1 MTPNAPFDTTILA
14 LVPSPARRGRD
25 LTTEEHDELRAW
37 LSQVQ
42 RQILA
47 RLGGHRDAPASQTRV
62 VANSSEANAL
72 AETVSPPARATRT
85 RGNQP

>member
-42 RQILA
+42 HQILA

-62 VANSSEANAL
+62 VANGSEANAL